1 MRKKSI
7 EKFFKKTFIA
17 TMAMMLTLGS
27 PMTSLMAMAEES
39 NDSDGKASRNES
51 SDEHQEEAK
60 EHSETASKSA
70 EESKSSVSAA
80 KDHVGSD
87 NSQSSASDSTDEK
100 TEKSCADEVGKAAEA
115 VADKKIEA
123 EGKASAFK
131 ADSDTYDQSA
141 VSANSTVVEGIQ
153 DVAEDAG
160 EAAKD
165 AVKAAD
171 DTISAAND
179 ATDDLKEAVE
189 EAYTAET
196 EAKQAA
202 DKAAEEA
209 GKAAAEMD
217 AILSDAMVA
226 EDKLKT
232 EVSDYNKT
240 VSEDESSISDYAEK
254 IDVQTTEGED
264 GSLECQI
271 VIKTTDE
278 EGKEVK
284 KDIIEVTGET
294 VQNAVDANANVQSD
308 MKELL
313 KKNSW
318 DEECDEILKRM
329 ETERDAAGEAKADA
343 EVIYNSS
350 VKALK
355 NTIDAYNEYARK
367 YGLSTIKMDEK
378 TFELSFDDE
387 LTQASEML
395 KAEDRINAAQAGFD
409 KYSTEVESI
418 MAAVNSAEKAL
429 EEAENAYKTA
439 AEAVSEAATLLE
451 TIKTTAD
458 GAVSDANNAVT
469 DANSAIGTA
478 NEVVDEYDS
487 KYSDVKGYSA
497 FEYFMKSEYMKEKVD
512 ANATD
517 IQIEWNT
524 FDDVTK
530 NYATVTYKDGDG
542 NTQTRYFNYVY
553 TSVEDSDKIAI
564 FEKKDHYEY
573 TDKQGN
579 ITTYTLEQI
588 SGDQKD
594 NDSVKIG
601 ENFYKIGTPTS
612 NESKITASVGEDT
625 KQPDTSYTTITNQE
639 TELVVNEDGTV
650 SRVTR
655 GDVSVTQYT
664 KQEIESSDTEF
675 NSQEEAKASVI
686 PTGDNVV
693 ADSVQVD
700 VGTNTYYDASAEYT
714 VKYATSLT
722 KKVDAFH
729 KKRIQTELQK
739 ELSKECKVIVAD
751 GKDHLLY
758 KADGKTYLV
767 EVKVDSANMIKD
779 NRFGKDEFEVSYT
792 VTYTPMKVKKV
803 NDITKWNH
811 EGAAFV
817 NHIGNGWG
825 YDVYYYDNTGT
836 TTITG
841 QKLSSDDAVVGA
853 LKQNVTAP
861 EKVKGATVQIELK
874 NKTQTSQSKYY
885 VTGGSYTSYDM
896 TTKSGEVISS
906 ETYGNAQKLTYVSHD
921 NDSNSE
927 YKGGNYTDNNANAYR
942 NWKQSF
948 KEFNK
953 LDLMEAYNNS
963 YNTGE
968 GSDYK
973 HVKDKLDAIAG
984 LGAGISISAS
994 KALFDTDYAKMTDT
1008 SVTDQG
1014 TPVGTK
1020 VQIESLISK
1029 VADENNAHAYKV
1041 NFSNAQVAISNAL
1054 SKLYESI
1061 MQLSAS
1067 TSIANKNY
1075 QIANSQYASADNTYS
1090 WAESLNKQHQANA
1103 YVQYDENAG
1112 DIVDNH
1118 YGYDLDTITSNTS
1131 KNFQKISNGEFDV
1144 PYTLYRDLVAEL
1156 YENNSFAATKND
1168 DFIGVGSHSELYLK
1182 GLTQKQGTLKPYYWE
1197 IGNDGKLTGAYFTDK
1212 NDMET
1217 GRYFLGY
1224 SFKIEAS
1231 DGIHLDGYYYDYVK
1245 PIVTPE
1251 EKPEDKENKKTE
1263 SKSDDSKKQSSNK
1276 NTNTTNTVIDD
1287 EATPLAVLS
1296 TDSMSVIDD
1305 APVPLASSVSIIDE
1319 EPVALESVLKTG
1331 DATIPL
1337 IPLAAVG
1344 TVMIGTA
1351 YLISTLKRRP
1361 RK

>member
-27 PMTSLMAMAEES
+27 PMTSLMAMAEEC
-39 NDSDGKASRNES
+39 NDSDGEAFRNES

-87 NSQSSASDSTDEK
+87 NSQSSTADSTDEK
-100 TEKSCADEVGKAAEA
+100 TEKSCADEADKAAEA

-123 EGKASAFK
+123 EGKASDFK
-131 ADSDTYDQSA
+131 ADSDTYDQSE
-141 VSANSTVVEGIQ
+141 VSANSTVVEGTQ
-153 DVAEDAG
+153 DVAEYAG

-179 ATDDLKEAVE
+179 ATDDLKKAVE
-189 EAYTAET
+189 EACTAET

-209 GKAAAEMD
+209 GKAAAKMD
-217 AILSDAMVA
+217 TILSNVMEA
-226 EDKLKT
+226 EDNLKT

-240 VSEDESSISDYAEK
+240 VSKDESSIRDYAEK

-284 KDIIEVTGET
+284 KDIIEVTGKT

-329 ETERDAAGEAKADA
+329 ETERDAAGEAKAAA
-343 EVIYNSS
+343 EDIYNSS
-350 VKALK
+350 VNALK
-355 NTIDAYNEYARK
+355 DTIDAYNEYARK

-395 KAEDRINAAQAGFD
+395 TEEERINAAQAGFD

-439 AEAVSEAATLLE
+439 AEAVSEA
-451 TIKTTAD
+451 
-458 GAVSDANNAVT
+458 
-469 DANSAIGTA
+469 SA
-478 NEVVDEYDS
+478 
-487 KYSDVKGYSA
+487 
-497 FEYFMKSEYMKEKVD
+497 
-512 ANATD
+512 
-517 IQIEWNT
+517 
-524 FDDVTK
+524 
-530 NYATVTYKDGDG
+530 
-542 NTQTRYFNYVY
+542 
-553 TSVEDSDKIAI
+553 
-564 FEKKDHYEY
+564 
-573 TDKQGN
+573 
-579 ITTYTLEQI
+579 
-588 SGDQKD
+588 
-594 NDSVKIG
+594 
-601 ENFYKIGTPTS
+601 
-612 NESKITASVGEDT
+612 
-625 KQPDTSYTTITNQE
+625 
-639 TELVVNEDGTV
+639 
-650 SRVTR
+650 
-655 GDVSVTQYT
+655 
-664 KQEIESSDTEF
+664 
-675 NSQEEAKASVI
+675 
-686 PTGDNVV
+686 
-693 ADSVQVD
+693 
-700 VGTNTYYDASAEYT
+700 
-714 VKYATSLT
+714 
-722 KKVDAFH
+722 
-729 KKRIQTELQK
+729 
-739 ELSKECKVIVAD
+739 
-751 GKDHLLY
+751 
-758 KADGKTYLV
+758 
-767 EVKVDSANMIKD
+767 
-779 NRFGKDEFEVSYT
+779 
-792 VTYTPMKVKKV
+792 
-803 NDITKWNH
+803 
-811 EGAAFV
+811 
-817 NHIGNGWG
+817 
-825 YDVYYYDNTGT
+825 
-836 TTITG
+836 
-841 QKLSSDDAVVGA
+841 
-853 LKQNVTAP
+853 
-861 EKVKGATVQIELK
+861 
-874 NKTQTSQSKYY
+874 
-885 VTGGSYTSYDM
+885 
-896 TTKSGEVISS
+896 
-906 ETYGNAQKLTYVSHD
+906 
-921 NDSNSE
+921 
-927 YKGGNYTDNNANAYR
+927 
-942 NWKQSF
+942 
-948 KEFNK
+948 
-953 LDLMEAYNNS
+953 
-963 YNTGE
+963 
-968 GSDYK
+968 
-973 HVKDKLDAIAG
+973 
-984 LGAGISISAS
+984 
-994 KALFDTDYAKMTDT
+994 
-1008 SVTDQG
+1008 
-1014 TPVGTK
+1014 
-1020 VQIESLISK
+1020 LI
-1029 VADENNAHAYKV
+1029 
-1041 NFSNAQVAISNAL
+1041 
-1054 SKLYESI
+1054 
-1061 MQLSAS
+1061 
-1067 TSIANKNY
+1067 SIANKNY

-1090 WAESLNKQHQANA
+1090 WAESLNKKHQANA

-1197 IGNDGKLTGAYFTDK
+1197 IGNDGKLTGTYFTDK

-1245 PIVTPE
+1245 PTVPQGEKPE
-1251 EKPEDKENKKTE
+1251 EKEEKKTE
-1263 SKSDDSKKQSSNK
+1263 GKSEDSKKQSSNK

-1331 DATIPL
+1331 DTTIPL

>member
-39 NDSDGKASRNES
+39 DDCDGEASRNES
-51 SDEHQEEAK
+51 SDGHQEEAK
-60 EHSETASKSA
+60 EHSDTASKSA

-87 NSQSSASDSTDEK
+87 NSQSSSSDSTDEK
-100 TEKSCADEVGKAAEA
+100 TEKSYADEADKAAEA
-115 VADKKIEA
+115 VADKKTEA
-123 EGKASAFK
+123 EVKASDFK

-141 VSANSTVVEGIQ
+141 VSANSTVVEDTQ

-160 EAAKD
+160 EAAED

-171 DTISAAND
+171 ATISAAND
-179 ATDDLKEAVE
+179 ATEDLKKAVE

-209 GKAAAEMD
+209 GEAAAEMD
-217 AILSDAMVA
+217 KKLSDVTKA
-226 EDKLKT
+226 EENLKT
-232 EVSDYNKT
+232 EVSDYNYT
-240 VSEDESSISDYAEK
+240 VSKDESSIGDYAKK
-254 IDVQTTEGED
+254 IDVQTTKGEN

-329 ETERDAAGEAKADA
+329 ETERDEAGKAKADA

-350 VKALK
+350 VTALK
-355 NTIDAYNEYARK
+355 DTIDAYNEYARK

-378 TFELSFDDE
+378 TFELSFDTE
-387 LTQASEML
+387 LTQAPEML
-395 KAEDRINAAQAGFD
+395 TEEERINAAQSGFD

-418 MAAVNSAEKAL
+418 MAAVNSAGKAL

-439 AEAVSEAATLLE
+439 DAAVSEAATLLE

-458 GAVSDANNAVT
+458 GAVSDAKNAVS

-478 NEVVDEYDS
+478 NELVDKYDS

-497 FEYFMKSEYMKEKVD
+497 FQYFMKSEYMKEKVD

-517 IQIEWNT
+517 IQIEWKT

-530 NYATVTYKDGDG
+530 NYATVTYKDADG

-601 ENFYKIGTPTS
+601 ENYYKIGTPTS

-625 KQPDTSYTTITNQE
+625 KQPGTSYTTISNQE
-639 TELVVNEDGTV
+639 TELVVNEDGSV

-664 KQEIESSDTEF
+664 KQEIVSSDIEF

-686 PTGDNVV
+686 PSGDNVV
-693 ADSVQVD
+693 ADSVQVH

-729 KKRIQTELQK
+729 EDLIQMELKKD
-739 ELSKECKVIVAD
+739 LSKEYKVIVAE
-751 GKDHLLY
+751 GKDHFLY
-758 KADGKTYLV
+758 QTGGKTYLV
-767 EVKVDSANMIKD
+767 EAKVDSANKIND
-779 NRFGKDEFEVSYT
+779 RLLGKDEYDVSYT
-792 VTYTPMKVKKV
+792 VTYTPMKVEHV
-803 NDITKWNH
+803 SDITKWNH

-836 TTITG
+836 TTIAG
-841 QKLSSDDAVVGA
+841 QKLSSDDAVDGA

-861 EKVKGATVQIELK
+861 EKVKDATVQIELN

-896 TTKSGEVISS
+896 TTKSGAVISS
-906 ETYGNAQKLTYVSHD
+906 ETYGDAQKLTYVSHD

-984 LGAGISISAS
+984 LGADTSISAS
-994 KALFDTDYAKMTDT
+994 KALFDTDYAKMIDT

-1029 VADENNAHAYKV
+1029 VADENNADIYKV
-1041 NFSNAQVAISNAL
+1041 NFSKAQDAISTAL
-1054 SKLYESI
+1054 RKLYERI
-1061 MQLSAS
+1061 LQLSTS
-1067 TSIANKNY
+1067 TKIANENY
-1075 QIANSQYASADNTYS
+1075 QIANAQYASADNTYR
-1090 WAESLNKQHQANA
+1090 WAESLNKGHKANA
-1103 YVQYDENAG
+1103 FVQYDKDAG
-1112 DIVDNH
+1112 DITDNH
-1118 YGYDLDTITSNTS
+1118 YGYDLDTITSNNS
-1131 KNFQKISNGEFDV
+1131 KNFQKISNGKFDV

-1156 YENNSFAATKND
+1156 YENNSFAETKND
-1168 DFIGVGSHSELYLK
+1168 DFIGVGSHSGLYLK
-1182 GLTQKQGTLKPYYWE
+1182 GLTQELGTLKPYYWE
-1197 IGNDGKLTGAYFTDK
+1197 IGNDGKLTGTYFTDK

-1245 PIVTPE
+1245 PIVPPE
-1251 EKPEDKENKKTE
+1251 DKPEDKPEEKKTE
-1263 SKSDDSKKQSSNK
+1263 GKSEDSKKQSSNK
-1276 NTNTTNTVIDD
+1276 NTNTIIND

-1305 APVPLASSVSIIDE
+1305 APVPLTSSVSIIDE

-1331 DATIPL
+1331 DTSIPL
-1337 IPLAAVG
+1337 VPLTAVG